1 MVGQLV
7 QWMHLREILII
18 YLKKNTETKKIY
30 TNRFLMT
37 IIYEKVFLFVDTKF
51 RGFYKYIDLW
61 GLEYVVS
68 NITSNHQWEYC
79 ISLDFNFRSLSE
91 SSNQLRLEP
100 HD

>member
-1 MVGQLV
+1 
-7 QWMHLREILII
+7 
-18 YLKKNTETKKIY
+18 
-30 TNRFLMT
+30 MT

-79 ISLDFNFRSLSE
+79 ISLDFNFRSFK
-91 SSNQLRLEP
+91 
-100 HD
+100 